1 MDKNRYF
8 SWRIGI
14 ALLVSGVVSSLV
26 VAMSIWWYFAIGK
39 LWLFNIGLSILILPA
54 VVLLMVGICFL
65 WFWVFSS
72 LATLLGAD
80 EE

>member
-1 MDKNRYF
+1 MYKRQ
-8 SWRIGI
+8 GV
-14 ALLVSGVVSSLV
+14 ALLISGATSSLV
-26 VAMSIWWYFAIGK
+26 IAMSLWWYFAIGK
-39 LWLFNIGLSILILPA
+39 EWLSEIGLSILILPA
-54 VVLLMVGICFL
+54 MVILMIAICFF

>member
-1 MDKNRYF
+1 MNENRYF
-8 SWRIGI
+8 SWRIGV
-14 ALLVSGVVSSLV
+14 ALLISGATSSLV
-26 VAMSIWWYFAIGK
+26 IAMSLWWYFAIGK
-39 LWLFNIGLSILILPA
+39 EWLSEIGLSILILPA
-54 VVLLMVGICFL
+54 MVILMIAICFF

>member
-1 MDKNRYF
+1 VSENRYF
-8 SWRIGI
+8 SWRIGV
-14 ALLVSGVVSSLV
+14 ALVISGLASSLIIT
-26 VAMSIWWYFAIGK
+26 MSIWWYFALGK
-39 LWLFNIGLSILILPA
+39 EWLSSKSLSILILPGL
-54 VVLLMVGICFL
+54 VILMIGICFF